1 MNIYKLNYLNKK
13 TAIAD
18 LLAKGLYIEIEES
31 LVYGQGVHAIVEL
44 GKIVL
49 ENGTYD
55 EDGNELTTPVYAEGY
70 HYDIMCEQDV
80 DFGENSIIVNNP
92 KHGFLGYE

>member
-1 MNIYKLNYLNKK
+1 MKIYKLKYSDKE
-13 TAIAD
+13 TALAD
-18 LLAKGLYIEIEES
+18 LKAKELLLEEGM
-31 LVYGQGVHAIVEL
+31 YGIGVHAIVEL

-55 EDGNELTTPVYAEGY
+55 EDGNELTAPVYADGY
-70 HYDIMCEQDV
+70 HYDIMCEQDI
-80 DFGENSIIVNNP
+80 DFGENSIIVHNP

>member
-1 MNIYKLNYLNKK
+1 MNIYKLRFTDKE

-18 LLAKGLYIEIEES
+18 LKSKGLLLEEG
-31 LVYGQGVHAIVEL
+31 YGIGVHAIVEL
-44 GKIVL
+44 GLIL
-49 ENGTYD
+49 LD
-55 EDGNELTTPVYAEGY
+55 ETTFVDGY

-80 DFGENSIIVNNP
+80 DFGENSLVVNNP

>member
-1 MNIYKLNYLNKK
+1 MNIYKLKYTNKE
-13 TAIAD
+13 TALAD
-18 LLAKGLYIEIEES
+18 LKAKQLYIETEES

-44 GKIVL
+44 GKIVI
-49 ENGTYD
+49 NQPTD
-55 EDGNELTTPVYAEGY
+55 EIEPIFADGY

-92 KHGFLGYE
+92 KHGFLGH

>member
-1 MNIYKLNYLNKK
+1 MNIYKLKYSGKE
-13 TAIAD
+13 TAVAD
-18 LLAKGLYIEIEES
+18 LKSKGLYVETEES

-44 GKIVL
+44 GKVVL

-55 EDGNELTTPVYAEGY
+55 EDGKELIAPVYADGY
-70 HYDIMCEQDV
+70 HYDVMCEQDV

-92 KHGFLGYE
+92 KHGFLGH